1 MKRILLIFALTI
13 SLVASSQTQ
22 NFTGVK
28 TFISPP
34 KFKNLI
40 QNDLNTKILTLSA
53 SDVLQWKNAS
63 SLGSTPNIESVLTAG
78 NKTTKSIVFDNA
90 GSNTRIGGGFISIA
104 NANDDPACY
113 LDNSS
118 IWFRKGGS
126 SNILRARDVEC
137 PESDIYLP
145 NKPGNLGVSVNNIPF
160 DASGNVNLITTTAPL
175 HATDTGRVGEI
186 RVTPQYLYV
195 CIATNVWVR
204 VAVSSFDEIYG

>member
-28 TFISPP
+28 TFNSPP

-78 NKTTKSIVFDNA
+78 NVTSKSIVFDNA
-90 GSNTRIGGGFISIA
+90 GSNTRIGAGFISIEKT
-104 NANDDPACY
+104 NDDPVCY

-118 IWFRKGGS
+118 IAFTKRGS

-137 PESDIYLP
+137 PESDVYLP

-186 RVTPQYLYV
+186 RVTAQYLYV

>member
-1 MKRILLIFALTI
+1 MKRIFLIFALTI

-53 SDVLQWKNAS
+53 SDVLQWKDAS
-63 SLGSTPNIESVLTAG
+63 SLGSTPNIHSVLTAG
-78 NKTTKSIVFDNA
+78 NVTSNEIVFSLR
-90 GSNTRIGGGFISIA
+90 GFNTSIFPGYISIA
-104 NANDDPACY
+104 EANDDSACY

-118 IWFRKGGS
+118 ISFRKGRS
-126 SNILRARDVEC
+126 SSILRARNVEC
-137 PESDIYLP
+137 PESEVYLP

-175 HATDTGRVGEI
+175 HARDTGRVGEI
-186 RVTPQYLYV
+186 RVTAQYLYV

>member
-78 NKTTKSIVFDNA
+78 NVTTKSIVFDNA

-118 IWFRKGGS
+118 IWFRKGGL

-137 PESDIYLP
+137 PESDVYLP

>member
-78 NKTTKSIVFDNA
+78 NVTTKSIVFDNA

-104 NANDDPACY
+104 NANADPVCY

-118 IWFRKGGS
+118 IWFRNGRQ

-137 PESDIYLP
+137 PESDVYLP

-175 HATDTGRVGEI
+175 DPRDTGRVGEI
-186 RVTPQYLYV
+186 RVTRQYLYV
-195 CIATNVWVR
+195 CIATNGWVR
-204 VAVSSFDEIYG
+204 VAVTPFDEM